1 MGLCSSTEQSD
12 QILDSRRWYFGG
24 RHCRKVVFVD
34 DVMSSLSG
42 QYFDLNVVDE
52 NYNEKQYYVFL
63 KETAGSPVD
72 PAPAGKTKIEIV
84 YDAGDSAATL
94 AGLFVSALDGL
105 AEPVRSL
112 VETSSPDTVE
122 YQNGFLGKVTDE
134 VYTNAGSLTFSV
146 EAAGFGGFL
155 GSLAEGGS
163 TMSTEVEFIDVTADE
178 TGGILVDKII
188 RTLSASLSAPLVEM
202 TDDNWKALVGKGAG
216 SIYNDGSDDYVGYG
230 TDAVYS
236 SAFSRAAQLTGH
248 PVRLPNSD
256 RSKDITLWKTMPVL
270 SDINFSGSEIQTAN
284 LTFDALRDATKPA
297 KVDLWARGDHTKL

>member
-24 RHCRKVVFVD
+24 RQCRKVVFAD
-34 DVMSSLSG
+34 DVGGSLSG
-42 QYFDLNVVDE
+42 EYFDLNVIDE
-52 NYNEKQYYVFL
+52 NYNEKQYYVLF
-63 KETAGSPVD
+63 KETLDTPTD
-72 PAPAGKTKIEIV
+72 PAPAGKTKLELV
-84 YDAGDSAATL
+84 YDSGDSGATI
-94 AGLFVSALDGL
+94 AGLFVALLGTI
-105 AEPVRSL
+105 AEPVRTL
-112 VETSSPDTVE
+112 VEATAPNTME

-134 VYTNAGSLTFSV
+134 VYSNASSSTFTV

-178 TGGILVDKII
+178 SGGILVDKLI

-202 TDDNWKALVGKGAG
+202 TDENWSALVGKGAG

-256 RSKDITLWKTMPVL
+256 RSKDITIWKTMPVL